1 MSVSDNDKEIFLF
14 RKVSFIEV
22 RDIYSKLK
30 ISNTKDIYGL
40 STYIVKNI
48 KNILIPPLTKLINH
62 CIVEKVFPEC
72 LKKAVAVPIYKKG
85 DENDV
90 NNYRPISLL
99 PIFSKILERLLYN
112 QMIEFLERNKILKPA
127 PLGFKKGFSTAIAVL
142 KFVENVMK
150 TFENEQSYYTH
161 YLDLN
166 KAFDCV
172 SWNILLRKL
181 LFYHF
186 HPSSTKLISSYLH
199 NRTQC
204 VKLNDNISEEA
215 CIDFGVPQIFIL
227 GPPSF

>member
-1 MSVSDNDKEIFLF
+1 MTVSDNDKEIFLF

-62 CIVEKVFPEC
+62 CIEEKVFPEC

-112 QMIEFLERNKILKPA
+112 QMIEFLERNKILTPVQF
-127 PLGFKKGFSTAIAVL
+127 GFRKGFSTATAVL

-150 TFENEQSYYTH
+150 TFENKQSYYTH
-161 YLDLN
+161 YLDLS

-172 SWNILLRKL
+172 SWDILLRKL
-181 LFYHF
+181 LF
-186 HPSSTKLISSYLH
+186 L
-199 NRTQC
+199 
-204 VKLNDNISEEA
+204 
-215 CIDFGVPQIFIL
+215 
-227 GPPSF
+227 

>member
-112 QMIEFLERNKILKPA
+112 QKTEFLERNKILTPVQF
-127 PLGFKKGFSTAIAVL
+127 GFRKGFSTATAVL

-150 TFENEQSYYTH
+150 TFENEQS
-161 YLDLN
+161 
-166 KAFDCV
+166 
-172 SWNILLRKL
+172 
-181 LFYHF
+181 
-186 HPSSTKLISSYLH
+186 
-199 NRTQC
+199 
-204 VKLNDNISEEA
+204 
-215 CIDFGVPQIFIL
+215 
-227 GPPSF
+227 